1 MTTRLKSRKRR
12 RAETW
17 HLPFAQRSLPQANMR
32 IATLEAL
39 LQAQNKKDPKAETE
53 LIDLR
58 HFNRIGGKPVT
69 LYPNYEV
76 P

>member
-1 MTTRLKSRKRR
+1 
-12 RAETW
+12 
-17 HLPFAQRSLPQANMR
+17 MR

-39 LQAQNKKDPKAETE
+39 LKAQNKKDPKAETE